1 MLPSQTDI
9 LFSGDVFVREDG
21 RIDRDFETQHL
32 GCFTGG
38 MFLLGGQTFSIN
50 DHVRT
55 GEKLARGCAWAYE
68 AFATGLMPEIT
79 GFVACPSLEPCEW
92 DERRWAEEGDQ
103 ELAKGFRHA
112 RDPRYILRPEAI
124 ESIFYLYRIT
134 AQEELRDIAWK
145 MFQSVVVATETWLAY
160 SAIKDVRARGETEKE
175 DSMEVCCYAYDLD
188 FVNLCEAADTAHTEL
203 LDRGDAEVFLPDLF
217 AAGPDQPRRMGS
229 QYRSASFPPSQVDIF
244 RRNLI
249 LIDCT
254 GMTSF
259 VYQSCPKALYRP
271 SDDSVAHQ
279 SQPSPRN
286 RSFPPD
292 NPPARHLVDG
302 SLCSA
307 ATEWKTAG

>member
-1 MLPSQTDI
+1 MIPSKADI
-9 LFSGDVFVREDG
+9 LFSGDVFIREDG

-38 MFLLGGQTFSIN
+38 MFLLGGQTFAIN

-92 DERRWAEEGDQ
+92 DEKRWAEEGDQ
-103 ELAKGFRHA
+103 ELTKGFRHA

-145 MFQSVVVATETWLAY
+145 MFQSVVKATETALAY
-160 SAIKDVRARGETEKE
+160 SAIKDVRAKGETEKE
-175 DSMEVCCYAYDLD
+175 DSMEVCCYLHHLA
-188 FVNLCEAADTAHTEL
+188 FVDLCEAADTAHTEL
-203 LDRGDAEVFLPDLF
+203 LDCGDAEVFLLDLF
-217 AAGPDQPRRMGS
+217 AARLDQPRRMGS
-229 QYRSASFPPSQVDIF
+229 QYRSASFPPSQIDIC

-249 LIDCT
+249 LTDCT
-254 GMTSF
+254 GMTGF
-259 VYQSCPKALYRP
+259 VYRSCPKALYQP
-271 SDDSVAHQ
+271 SDDSVAH
-279 SQPSPRN
+279 
-286 RSFPPD
+286 
-292 NPPARHLVDG
+292 
-302 SLCSA
+302 
-307 ATEWKTAG
+307 

>member
-38 MFLLGGQTFSIN
+38 MFLLGGQTFAIN

-55 GEKLARGCAWAYE
+55 GEKLARGCAWTYE
-68 AFATGLMPEIT
+68 SFATGLMPEIT

-92 DERRWAEEGDQ
+92 DEKRWAEEGDQ

-134 AQEELRDIAWK
+134 AQEELRDIAWE
-145 MFQSVVVATETWLAY
+145 MFQSVVKATETGLAY
-160 SAIKDVRARGETEKE
+160 SAIKDVRTKGETEKE
-175 DSMEVCCYAYDLD
+175 DSMEVCYYPHDLA
-188 FVNLCEAADTAHTEL
+188 FLNLCEATDMANAEL
-203 LDRGDAEVFLPDLF
+203 LDRGDAEVFLLDLF
-217 AAGPDQPRRMGS
+217 AAGLDQPRRMGS
-229 QYRSASFPPSQVDIF
+229 QYRSASFPPSQIGIYRKD
-244 RRNLI
+244 LM

-254 GMTSF
+254 GMTNS
-259 VYQSCPKALYRP
+259 VYRSCPKALYQP

-279 SQPSPRN
+279 NQTSPHIRL
-286 RSFPPD
+286 FPPD
-292 NPPARHLVDG
+292 IPPARHPVDG
-302 SLCSA
+302 SLCSG
-307 ATEWKTAG
+307 ATEWQKAG

>member
-38 MFLLGGQTFSIN
+38 MFLLGGQTFAIN
-50 DHVRT
+50 HHVRT

-68 AFATGLMPEIT
+68 SFATGLMPEIT

-92 DERRWAEEGDQ
+92 DEKRWAEEGDQ

-145 MFQSVVVATETWLAY
+145 MFQSVVKATETGLAY
-160 SAIKDVRARGETEKE
+160 SAIKDVKAKGETEKE
-175 DSMEVCCYAYDLD
+175 DSMEVCCYPHDLV
-188 FVNLCEAADTAHTEL
+188 FVNLCEAADTADTEL
-203 LDRGDAEVFLPDLF
+203 LDRGDAEVLLPDLF
-217 AAGPDQPRRMGS
+217 AAGLDQPRQMGS
-229 QYRSASFPPSQVDIF
+229 QYRGASFPPSQIDIC

-249 LIDCT
+249 L
-254 GMTSF
+254 
-259 VYQSCPKALYRP
+259 
-271 SDDSVAHQ
+271 
-279 SQPSPRN
+279 N
-286 RSFPPD
+286 RDFQD
-292 NPPARHLVDG
+292 VFQIHNLIF
-302 SLCSA
+302 
-307 ATEWKTAG
+307 T